1 MFQMFDIPVR
11 SQSRNRTTLPLD
23 FRAKLDTCFS
33 SDATHPI
40 LSWDLSPAADGGK
53 SKEQTV
59 FPTSSKL
66 GSPVSRFTG
75 ICRSWFSSGTCTM
88 GLGIDPTNDYVFRLA
103 FGDPAN
109 SDLLIQLLN
118 AILELPSPIVD
129 VEILNPFIE
138 REFETD
144 KLAILDIKA
153 RDADGRLLNVEMQK
167 SLTPAFR
174 ERLVYLPRVSTR
186 ASCPTAMSTRN
197 YGRRS

>member
-11 SQSRNRTTLPLD
+11 SHSRNRTTLPLD

-66 GSPVSRFTG
+66 GSPVSRLTG

-88 GLGIDPTNDYVFRLA
+88 GLGIDPTNDYGFRLA

-118 AILELPSPIVD
+118 AILELPSSGYRRC
-129 VEILNPFIE
+129 LGKH
-138 REFETD
+138 
-144 KLAILDIKA
+144 KL
-153 RDADGRLLNVEMQK
+153 
-167 SLTPAFR
+167 
-174 ERLVYLPRVSTR
+174 
-186 ASCPTAMSTRN
+186 
-197 YGRRS
+197 